1 MDATKD
7 SQLAI
12 DFAKAAGFGAF
23 VSKRSG
29 LRAESCKDMQVLI
42 VCFVGGG
49 TPSVSTRFVVMVLQ
63 RYVSGDLR
71 RYNLII
77 QISTYLCNTYLYI
90 CISKSLY
97 IHVIHMPVPIYLYA
111 YVHVYI
117 YIWYPPHVPTP
128 LCLNLSLR
136 EAWVRGIPLSP
147 SLSPKPQVQDG
158 VGVWDWGECLQ
169 IVTLFFHVWRVPSKI
184 APNHPN
190 HFRIILI
197 RARPW
202 IQDPRSKIAHR
213 SCAGNLGSW
222 ILDPGPN
229 DSDDSVSF
237 LLIRHLYC
245 HDSYNIWSFVKY
257 ASHYIPQNTF

>member
-1 MDATKD
+1 
-7 SQLAI
+7 
-12 DFAKAAGFGAF
+12 
-23 VSKRSG
+23 
-29 LRAESCKDMQVLI
+29 
-42 VCFVGGG
+42 
-49 TPSVSTRFVVMVLQ
+49 MVLS
-63 RYVSGDLR
+63 YCSTYTYKHIYIYIYIIHTYIYIYMHA
-71 RYNLII
+71 YNYICMHTCMYTHTYMHACMHTYI
-77 QISTYLCNTYLYI
+77 QI
-90 CISKSLY
+90 
-97 IHVIHMPVPIYLYA
+97 
-111 YVHVYI
+111 YI
-117 YIWYPPHVPTP
+117 YIWYPPPHVPTP

-202 IQDPRSKIAHR
+202 IQDPRSKIAR
-213 SCAGNLGSW
+213 ARPCACNLGSW